1 MANPDAGSQS
11 EIPGMQS
18 PGIQSPATQTAKTM
32 GTTASGRGNNPFVS
46 FEYPNSLFGEIL
58 DWMLAPLL
66 LLWPISIAATN
77 HVASFI
83 ANQPYDQALA
93 DNVTAIVQL
102 MKIDGDRV
110 TVNLPASART
120 LLRTDDKDA
129 LFYQVVGPNTKVIQG
144 DKEIPWPPLPAIVE
158 AGRILFRDD
167 RIDADAVRIAYT
179 FVPVRKGQ
187 PPAVVQVAETL
198 RKREA
203 LSASIISGVLLPQ
216 FAIIPLAVIL
226 VYLGL
231 MRGIAPLR
239 LLQERIHRRR
249 PSDLSP
255 IPATRVPD
263 EVRPLV
269 VAFNQMMG
277 RLEENLQA
285 QQRFIAQAAHQ
296 MRTPLT
302 GLKTQTEIALSETDP
317 AQMRLALL
325 LIAESTD
332 RASHMINQLLMLARA
347 EASHEKLHNVVP
359 LDLDTLAR
367 SVTEDW
373 VVRALAKQIDLGYE
387 DCGCRLMINGVPLLL
402 RELLTNLIDNAIK
415 YTAPGGHVTVRT
427 RADRLA
433 VIEVEDDGIGIPLEE
448 RDSIF
453 ERFYRVLG
461 TDAEGSGLGLPIAAE
476 IAELHQARIDL
487 LEGGNGRGSLFRVS
501 FPRLREAE
509 ENAAPPTNRSASSFP
524 IGL

>member
-1 MANPDAGSQS
+1 MAKPDADTQG
-11 EIPGMQS
+11 ES
-18 PGIQSPATQTAKTM
+18 PGAQATGKLAAFAAKSR
-32 GTTASGRGNNPFVS
+32 ANNPFFN

-77 HVASFI
+77 HVAGYI
-83 ANQPYDQALA
+83 ANQPYDQHLA

-102 MKIDGDRV
+102 VKIEGGRIK
-110 TVNLPASART
+110 VNLPASARS
-120 LLRTDDKDA
+120 LLRADDTDT
-129 LFYQVVGPNTKVIQG
+129 LYYQVVGPNSRVIQG
-144 DKEIPWPPLPAIVE
+144 DKEIPLPTFPATLE
-158 AGRILFRDD
+158 AGKVLFRDD
-167 RIDADAVRIAYT
+167 RIDADAVRIAYA
-179 FVPVRKGQ
+179 FLPVKSGS

-198 RKREA
+198 KKREA

-226 VYLGL
+226 VYMGL
-231 MRGIAPLR
+231 TRGIAPLR
-239 LLQERIHRRR
+239 LLQDRIHKRR

-255 IPATRVPD
+255 IPVIRVPD

-277 RLEENLQA
+277 RLEKNLQA

-317 AQMRLALL
+317 AQMRNALQ

-332 RASHMINQLLMLARA
+332 RASHMINQLLILARA
-347 EASHEKLHNVVP
+347 EASHEKLHQVVR
-359 LDLDTLAR
+359 LDLDALAR
-367 SVTEDW
+367 GVTEEW
-373 VVRALAKQIDLGYE
+373 VVRALAKRIDLGYE
-387 DCGCRLMINGVPLLL
+387 DCGCPLMINGVPLLL
-402 RELLTNLIDNAIK
+402 RELLTNLVDNAIK
-415 YTAPGGHVTVRT
+415 YTPPGGHVTVRT

-433 VIEVEDDGIGIPLEE
+433 IIEVEDDGIGIPAQE
-448 RDSIF
+448 RESIF

-476 IAELHQARIDL
+476 IADLHQAVIDL
-487 LEGGNGRGSLFRVS
+487 ESGRDGRGSLFRVS
-501 FPRLREAE
+501 FPRHRAAE
-509 ENAAPPTNRSASSFP
+509 ENVAPPTKPSASGFP

>member
-1 MANPDAGSQS
+1 MTKPDPGPPDGGAQGAGNAGAAS
-11 EIPGMQS
+11 
-18 PGIQSPATQTAKTM
+18 AKA
-32 GTTASGRGNNPFVS
+32 GQGGNPFVS
-46 FEYPNSLFGEIL
+46 VEYPNSLFGEIL

-77 HVASFI
+77 HVAAYI
-83 ANQPYDQALA
+83 ANQPYDQQLA
-93 DNVTAIVQL
+93 DNVNAIVRL
-102 MKIDGDRV
+102 VHVIDGRV
-110 TVNLPASART
+110 TVNLPASARL
-120 LLRTDDKDA
+120 LLRADETDT
-129 LFYQVVGPNTKVIQG
+129 LFYQVVAPNTRVVQG
-144 DKEIPWPPLPAIVE
+144 DKEIPWPPLPNKLE
-158 AGRILFRDD
+158 TGRVLFRDD
-167 RIDADAVRIAYT
+167 RIEAENVRIAYA
-179 FVPVRKGQ
+179 FIPVANL
-187 PPAVVQVAETL
+187 PPVVVQVAETL

-203 LSASIISGVLLPQ
+203 LSGSIISGVLLPQ

-255 IPATRVPD
+255 IPVRRVPD

-317 AQMRLALL
+317 AQMRLALQ

-332 RASHMINQLLMLARA
+332 RASHMINQLLILARA
-347 EASHEKLHNVVP
+347 EASHEKLHQVVP
-359 LDLDTLAR
+359 LDLNALAR
-367 SVTEDW
+367 SVTEEW
-373 VVRALAKQIDLGYE
+373 VVRAMAKRIDLGFE
-387 DCGCRLMINGVPLLL
+387 DCDCGSALSINGVPLLL

-415 YTAPGGHVTVRT
+415 YTPPGGHVTVR
-427 RADRLA
+427 ALANQEA

-448 RDSIF
+448 RESIF

-487 LEGGNGRGSLFRVS
+487 LSGANDKGSLFRVS
-501 FPRLREAE
+501 FPHYRPAEAAHSD
-509 ENAAPPTNRSASSFP
+509 AASRVSGSFP

>member
-1 MANPDAGSQS
+1 MEKPD
-11 EIPGMQS
+11 PGTPASS
-18 PGIQSPATQTAKTM
+18 PGVQGIRRIAAFATRRRA
-32 GTTASGRGNNPFVS
+32 NNPFVN
-46 FEYPNSLFGEIL
+46 FEHPNSLFGEIL

-77 HVASFI
+77 HVAGLIS
-83 ANQPYDQALA
+83 NQPYDQHLV

-102 MKIDGDRV
+102 VKIEGGRV
-110 TVNLPASART
+110 TVNLPPSARS
-120 LLRTDDKDA
+120 LLRADDTDA
-129 LFYQVVGPNTKVIQG
+129 LYYQVMGPNTRVIQG
-144 DKEIPWPPLPAIVE
+144 DKEIPPPPVPATID
-158 AGRILFRDD
+158 AGKVFLRDG
-167 RIDADAVRIAYT
+167 RIDADSVRIAYA
-179 FVPVRKGQ
+179 FLPVKPGT
-187 PPAVVQVAETL
+187 PPVVVQVAETL
-198 RKREA
+198 KKREA

-226 VYLGL
+226 VYMGL

-239 LLQERIHRRR
+239 LLQDRIHRRR

-255 IPATRVPD
+255 IPATRVPE

-269 VAFNQMMG
+269 IAFNQMMG

-317 AQMRLALL
+317 QQMRLALQ

-332 RASHMINQLLMLARA
+332 RASHMINQLLILARA
-347 EASHEKLHNVVP
+347 EASHEKLHQVVP
-359 LDLDTLAR
+359 LDLDALAR
-367 SVTEDW
+367 SVTEEW
-373 VVRALAKQIDLGYE
+373 VVRALAKRIDLGYE
-387 DCGCRLMINGVPLLL
+387 DCGCSLMINGVPLLL
-402 RELLTNLIDNAIK
+402 RELLTNLVDNAIK
-415 YTAPGGHVTVRT
+415 YTPSGGHVTVRT

-433 VIEVEDDGIGIPLEE
+433 IIEIEDDGIGIPVEE
-448 RDSIF
+448 RESIF

-476 IAELHQARIDL
+476 IADLHQAVIDL
-487 LEGGNGRGSLFRVS
+487 ESGRDGRGSLFRVR
-501 FPRLREAE
+501 FPRLREAR
-509 ENAAPPTNRSASSFP
+509 ENAAPHTRPNPGDFP

>member
-1 MANPDAGSQS
+1 MAKPDVGSRS
-11 EIPGMQS
+11 
-18 PGIQSPATQTAKTM
+18 TAKPA
-32 GTTASGRGNNPFVS
+32 ASGVAAKPGSNPFTT

-77 HVASFI
+77 HVAGYI
-83 ANQPYDQALA
+83 ANQPYDQQLA
-93 DNVTAIVQL
+93 DSVSAIVHL
-102 MKIDGDRV
+102 VSIDGDRI
-110 TVNLPASART
+110 TVNLPPSARAV
-120 LLRTDDKDA
+120 LGSDDVDA
-129 LFYQVVGPNTKVIQG
+129 HYFQVVGPNTRVIQG
-144 DKEIPWPPLPAIVE
+144 DKEIPWPPLPAKIE
-158 AGRILFRDD
+158 AGKILFRDD
-167 RIDADAVRIAYT
+167 RIDAENVRIAYA
-179 FVPVRKGQ
+179 FLPVRSGQ

-198 RKREA
+198 KKREA
-203 LSASIISGVLLPQ
+203 LASSIISGVLLPQ

-231 MRGIAPLR
+231 TRGIAPLR
-239 LLQERIHRRR
+239 LLQQRIHRRR

-255 IPATRVPD
+255 IPVTRVPE

-302 GLKTQTEIALSETDP
+302 GLKTQTEVALLETDP
-317 AQMRLALL
+317 AQMRHALQ

-332 RASHMINQLLMLARA
+332 RAAHLINQLLVLARA
-347 EASHEKLHNVVP
+347 EASHEKLHRVEP
-359 LDLDTLAR
+359 LDLDALAR
-367 SVTEDW
+367 GVAEEW
-373 VVRALAKQIDLGYE
+373 VVRALAKQIDLGFE
-387 DCGCRLMINGVPLLL
+387 DYGRPLMIDGVPLLL
-402 RELLTNLIDNAIK
+402 RELLSNLVDNAIK
-415 YTAPGGHVTVRT
+415 YTAPGGHVTVRA
-427 RADRLA
+427 RGGHQA

-448 RDSIF
+448 RGSVF

-476 IAELHQARIDL
+476 IAELHRATIDL
-487 LEGGNGRGSLFRVS
+487 LPGTAGKGSLFRVS
-501 FPRLREAE
+501 FPRRQVALDHAKEK
-509 ENAAPPTNRSASSFP
+509 PASVSGNFP

>member
-1 MANPDAGSQS
+1 MAKPDSAGNTV
-11 EIPGMQS
+11 
-18 PGIQSPATQTAKTM
+18 AAKV
-32 GTTASGRGNNPFVS
+32 ARLRGGNPFVNT
-46 FEYPNSLFGEIL
+46 EYPNSLFGEIL

-77 HVASFI
+77 HVANYI

-93 DNVTAIVQL
+93 DDVNAIAHLV
-102 MKIDGDRV
+102 KIEGERV
-110 TVNLPASART
+110 TVNLPAAART
-120 LLRTDDKDA
+120 LLRSDETDQ
-129 LFYQVVGPNTKVIQG
+129 LLYQVIGPNSKLIHG
-144 DKEIPWPPLPAIVE
+144 DREIPWPVLPATIE
-158 AGRILFRDD
+158 AGKVLFRDE
-167 RIDADAVRIAYT
+167 RIEADNVRIAYA
-179 FVPVRKGQ
+179 FIPVKSSL
-187 PPAVVQVAETL
+187 PPVIVQVAETL
-198 RKREA
+198 NKRAA
-203 LSASIISGVLLPQ
+203 LSSSIISGVLLPQ

-231 MRGIAPLR
+231 MRGITPLR

-255 IPATRVPD
+255 IPVTRVPD

-285 QQRFIAQAAHQ
+285 QQRFISQAAHQ

-302 GLKTQTEIALSETDP
+302 GLKTQTEIALSESDP
-317 AQMRLALL
+317 AQMRHALE

-347 EASHEKLHNVVP
+347 EASHEKLHSVEP
-359 LDLDTLAR
+359 LDLDTLVR
-367 SVTEDW
+367 EVSEEW
-373 VVRALAKQIDLGYE
+373 VVRAMAKQIDLGFE
-387 DCGCRLMINGVPLLL
+387 DCGRPLLINGVPLLL
-402 RELLTNLIDNAIK
+402 RELFNNLVDNAIK
-415 YTAPGGHVTVRT
+415 YTAPGGRVTVRA
-427 RADRLA
+427 RAGRLA

-448 RDSIF
+448 HSSIF

-476 IAELHQARIDL
+476 IAELHQATIDL
-487 LEGGNGRGSLFRVS
+487 LPGSGGRGSLFRVS
-501 FPRLREAE
+501 FPRHWPADDSSPGG
-509 ENAAPPTNRSASSFP
+509 AKPVSGSFP

>member
-1 MANPDAGSQS
+1 METPDTAG
-11 EIPGMQS
+11 QS
-18 PGIQSPATQTAKTM
+18 PRL
-32 GTTASGRGNNPFVS
+32 SGPRRAVAALRRRGKNPFVS

-77 HVASFI
+77 HVAGYI
-83 ANQPYDQALA
+83 ANQPYDQHLV

-102 MKIDGDRV
+102 VKIEGGRV
-110 TVNLPASART
+110 TVNLPASARS
-120 LLRTDDKDA
+120 LLRADELDA
-129 LFYQVVGPNTKVIQG
+129 LYYQVIGPNNRVIQG
-144 DKEIPWPPLPAIVE
+144 DREIPLPPLPATLE
-158 AGRILFRDD
+158 AGKVLLRDGRIE
-167 RIDADAVRIAYT
+167 ADSVRIAYT
-179 FVPVRKGQ
+179 FLPVKSGT
-187 PPAVVQVAETL
+187 PPVVVQVAETL
-198 RKREA
+198 KKRDA

-239 LLQERIHRRR
+239 LLQDRIHLRR

-277 RLEENLQA
+277 RLEDNLQA

-302 GLKTQTEIALSETDP
+302 GLKTQTELALSETEP
-317 AQMRLALL
+317 AQMRLALQ

-332 RASHMINQLLMLARA
+332 RASHMIDQLLILARA
-347 EASHEKLHNVVP
+347 EASHEKLHQVVP
-359 LDLDTLAR
+359 LDLDALAR
-367 SVTEDW
+367 GVTEEW
-373 VVRALAKQIDLGYE
+373 VVRALAKGIDLGYE

-402 RELLTNLIDNAIK
+402 RELLTNLVDNAIK
-415 YTAPGGHVTVRT
+415 YTPPGGHVTVRT
-427 RADRLA
+427 HADRVA
-433 VIEVEDDGIGIPLEE
+433 VIEVEDDGIGIPAEE
-448 RDSIF
+448 RESIF

-461 TDAEGSGLGLPIAAE
+461 TDEEGSGLGLPIAAE
-476 IAELHQARIDL
+476 IADLHQAVIA
-487 LEGGNGRGSLFRVS
+487 LESGRDGRGSLFRVS
-501 FPRLREAE
+501 FTRHRDPAEAR
-509 ENAAPPTNRSASSFP
+509 ATPAKPTASGFP

>member
-1 MANPDAGSQS
+1 MSKPDPGPPDA
-11 EIPGMQS
+11 S
-18 PGIQSPATQTAKTM
+18 PGAQGK
-32 GTTASGRGNNPFVS
+32 GRFAAFAARRRAGNPFVN

-77 HVASFI
+77 HVAGFI
-83 ANQPYDQALA
+83 ANLPYDQHLA

-102 MKIDGDRV
+102 VKIEGGRV
-110 TVNLPASART
+110 AVNLPASARS
-120 LLRTDDKDA
+120 LLRADDTDA
-129 LFYQVVGPNTKVIQG
+129 LYYQVVGPNSRVIQG
-144 DKEIPWPPLPAIVE
+144 DREIPPPPLPDKID
-158 AGRILFRDD
+158 AGKVLLRDG
-167 RIDADAVRIAYT
+167 RIDADSVRIAYA
-179 FVPVRKGQ
+179 FLPVRQGV
-187 PPAVVQVAETL
+187 PPVVVQVAETL
-198 RKREA
+198 KKREA

-226 VYLGL
+226 VYMGL

-255 IPATRVPD
+255 IPVTRVPD
-263 EVRPLV
+263 EVRPVV

-317 AQMRLALL
+317 AQMRHALQ

-332 RASHMINQLLMLARA
+332 RASHLINQLLMLARA
-347 EASHEKLHNVVP
+347 EASHEKLHRVVP
-359 LDLDTLAR
+359 LDLDALAR
-367 SVTEDW
+367 SVTEEW
-373 VVRALAKQIDLGYE
+373 VVRAMAKRIDLGFE
-387 DCGCRLMINGVPLLL
+387 DCGRPLMINGVPLLL
-402 RELLTNLIDNAIK
+402 RELLTNLVDNAIK
-415 YTAPGGHVTVRT
+415 YTPPGGHVTVRT
-427 RADRLA
+427 RAGKQA
-433 VIEVEDDGIGIPLEE
+433 VLEVDDDGIGIPVEE
-448 RDSIF
+448 RGSVF

-461 TDAEGSGLGLPIAAE
+461 TDADGSGLGLPIAAE

-487 LEGGNGRGSLFRVS
+487 LTGGNETGSLFRVS
-501 FPRLREAE
+501 FPLLTEA
-509 ENAAPPTNRSASSFP
+509 AAGPASPPTRHYGRFP
-524 IGL
+524 VVL

>member
-1 MANPDAGSQS
+1 MRQMAKPDASEPAEPAAAGRQGS
-11 EIPGMQS
+11 
-18 PGIQSPATQTAKTM
+18 
-32 GTTASGRGNNPFVS
+32 NPFANY
-46 FEYPNSLFGEIL
+46 EYPNSLFGEIL

-77 HVASFI
+77 HVAAYI
-83 ANQPYDQALA
+83 ANQPYDQRLA
-93 DNVTAIVQL
+93 DNVAAIVQL
-102 MKIDGDRV
+102 VKIDGDRV
-110 TVNLPASART
+110 SVNLPASART
-120 LLRTDDKDA
+120 LLRSDDVDA
-129 LFYQVVGPNTKVIQG
+129 LFYQVVGPNTRVIQG
-144 DKEIPWPPLPAIVE
+144 DREIPWPPLPAALE
-158 AGRILFRDD
+158 AGKVLFRDE
-167 RIDADAVRIAYT
+167 RIDADNVRIAYA
-179 FVPVRKGQ
+179 FLPVRKGL
-187 PPAVVQVAETL
+187 PPVVVQVAETL
-198 RKREA
+198 KKREA
-203 LSASIISGVLLPQ
+203 LSSSIISGVLLPQ

-255 IPATRVPD
+255 IPAKRVPE

-269 VAFNQMMG
+269 IAFNQMMG

-302 GLKTQTEIALSETDP
+302 GLKTQTELALSETDP
-317 AQMRLALL
+317 AQIRHALR

-347 EASHEKLHNVVP
+347 EACHEKLHSVVP
-359 LDLDTLAR
+359 LDLNALVR
-367 SVTEDW
+367 EVTGEW
-373 VVRALAKQIDLGYE
+373 VVRALAKRIDLGYE
-387 DCGCRLMINGVPLLL
+387 DCGCPLMIDGVPLLL
-402 RELLTNLIDNAIK
+402 RELLSNLVDNAIK
-415 YTAPGGHVTVRT
+415 YTPTGGHVTVRT
-427 RADRLA
+427 RADGMA
-433 VIEVEDDGIGIPLEE
+433 VIEVEDNGIGIPVDE
-448 RDSIF
+448 RSSIF

-487 LEGGNGRGSLFRVS
+487 LTGANGDGSLFRVS
-501 FPRLREAE
+501 FPRHRETGE
-509 ENAAPPTNRSASSFP
+509 SPQRRTRSASGSVLV
-524 IGL
+524 GR